1 MESIKELRQKL
12 QAFKYEGRERPWGY
26 FNFQRRPSI
35 YLSRLAIRRDLTPNQ
50 ITLAGILLGITGSIL
65 VFFALPIKIL
75 GVFFIYLN
83 ILSDKVDGEVARWRI
98 QKNLGKV
105 YLRGV
110 YLDEL
115 NHLVIPPLFLLGI
128 TVGIIARFPY
138 NSYFLAFVGA
148 LAAISLPILRTH
160 HSLAPQIFAKKYAK
174 HPELFAPLPSSE
186 TKDAV
191 SEIKRKRT
199 FLRRLAQTFHQ
210 LQDFFLITLVFFV
223 AFLLELIFPVFRP
236 SLLSGLLLVI
246 LGVALP
252 LIVLENS
259 LKGFF
264 SIEHRVREVK
274 EKLKEKKEEDF

>member
-1 MESIKELRQKL
+1 MESVQELRRKL

-26 FNFQRRPSI
+26 FHLQRRPSI
-35 YLSRLAIRRDLTPNQ
+35 YLSRLAIKQNFTPNQ
-50 ITLAGILLGITGSIL
+50 ITLAGITLGLAGCVL
-65 VFFALPIKIL
+65 VFFSLPFKIIGALL
-75 GVFFIYLN
+75 IYLN
-83 ILSDKVDGEVARWRI
+83 VLSDKVDGEVARWRI

-115 NHLVIPPLFLLGI
+115 NHLIIPPLFVLGI
-128 TVGIIARFPY
+128 TLGIIARFPY
-138 NSYFLAFVGA
+138 NTSFLTLMGA
-148 LAAISLPILRTH
+148 LAALSLPVLRVY

-210 LQDFFLITLVFFV
+210 LQDFFLITLFFFI

-246 LGVALP
+246 LGIALP
-252 LIVLENS
+252 LMVVENS

-264 SIEHRVREVK
+264 SIEHRVRDVK
-274 EKLKEKKEEDF
+274 EKLKEEKEDF